1 MLSPLFRF
9 LLLHTAGCLRV
20 PPSAAPSDHFQPR
33 VSLVSFSVLL
43 SLLSFLVFLF
53 VPFFSPGPGSV
64 RSSCARRCLFEVF
77 LWSFR
82 LVCVGLVRSSCFRLG
97 SFEGFPLLVLSFR
110 LRRVQLGILLQVLST
125 LRFLDRFRLSLGSV
139 LFVSVVFV
147 LSHCGFLSL
156 VFTWGL
162 FLVLSPGSAVVLG
175 GPVLP
180 SSPAAS
186 PPFGGSTSPCFLL
199 CLHFFLWL
207 TFFHTE
213 AGGECRGFPRFF
225 LRALQAPVFLLVP
238 RSSSRREEKSVS
250 GACCHAHFLEAREY
264 GEGGG
269 MLSPANFG

>member
-1 MLSPLFRF
+1 MVLSARF
-9 LLLHTAGCLRV
+9 AL
-20 PPSAAPSDHFQPR
+20 
-33 VSLVSFSVLL
+33 
-43 SLLSFLVFLF
+43 
-53 VPFFSPGPGSV
+53 GSV
-64 RSSCARRCLFEVF
+64 RSS
-77 LWSFR
+77 
-82 LVCVGLVRSSCFRLG
+82 LVRLG
-97 SFEGFPLLVLSFR
+97 SLRVFPLLVLFC
-110 LRRVQLGILLQVLST
+110 LRRFQFGILLQALST

-225 LRALQAPVFLLVP
+225 FTGFA
-238 RSSSRREEKSVS
+238 
-250 GACCHAHFLEAREY
+250 GAGFPPCSPLFFPAR
-264 GEGGG
+264 GKISFWC
-269 MLSPANFG
+269 MLPCPFFGSKGVR